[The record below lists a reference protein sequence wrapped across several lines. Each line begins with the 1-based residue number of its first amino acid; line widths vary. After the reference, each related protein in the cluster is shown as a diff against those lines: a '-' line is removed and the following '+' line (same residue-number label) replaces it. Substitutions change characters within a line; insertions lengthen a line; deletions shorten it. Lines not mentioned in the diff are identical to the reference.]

1 MDEKVTGKRFL
12 AVTLLNV
19 LITIVEIL
27 GGILSG
33 SLALLSDAFHNLGD
47 SLSIVLGYFAQ
58 HIGGQPENRQRTYG
72 YQRAEILS
80 ALTNSIFLI
89 VISVFLIIYLF
100 IYFLAAP
107 RICGV
112 PRTGIKPTPQ
122 Q

>member
-19 LITIVEIL
+19 LITIVEIF

-33 SLALLSDAFHNLGD
+33 SLALLSDVFHNLGD

-58 HIGGQPENRQRTYG
+58 HIGGQPENQQRTYG
-72 YQRAEILS
+72 YRRAEILS

-89 VISVFLIIYLF
+89 VMVVVTPII
-100 IYFLAAP
+100 I
-107 RICGV
+107 IE
-112 PRTGIKPTPQ
+112 IPTI
-122 Q
+122 

>member
-58 HIGGQPENRQRTYG
+58 HIGDSQRIG
-72 YQRAEILS
+72 SEPMA
-80 ALTNSIFLI
+80 
-89 VISVFLIIYLF
+89 
-100 IYFLAAP
+100 
-107 RICGV
+107 
-112 PRTGIKPTPQ
+112 TGELKSSQ
-122 Q
+122 H

>member
-58 HIGGQPENRQRTYG
+58 HIGGSQRIGSEPMATSELKSS
-72 YQRAEILS
+72 QH
-80 ALTNSIFLI
+80 
-89 VISVFLIIYLF
+89 
-100 IYFLAAP
+100 
-107 RICGV
+107 
-112 PRTGIKPTPQ
+112 
-122 Q
+122 